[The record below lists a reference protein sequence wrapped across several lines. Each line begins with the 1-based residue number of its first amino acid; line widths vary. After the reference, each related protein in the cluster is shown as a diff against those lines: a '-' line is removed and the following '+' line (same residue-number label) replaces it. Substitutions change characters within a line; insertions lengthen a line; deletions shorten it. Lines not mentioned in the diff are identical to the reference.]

1 MKFLMQGRDLSKL
14 PRFLDCRGFTPITIE
29 LLISSKCNLRCGMC
43 NVWKFSTENSH
54 RKVSELSTT
63 EVKDF
68 LEEVARLGAR
78 FLCLSGGEPALR
90 SDLVEIIQKAKKEG
104 LEVMLIT
111 NGTLIKHDLAEKIVK
126 SGLDKIIFS
135 IDSSNPNPHDNMR
148 GVKGCW
154 EKAVQ
159 GIKSVNCIRSEYKLK
174 KPKICI
180 NYAVTRLNYELIGET
195 IDLSGQLGFD
205 EINFLPVIPK
215 TTRAN
220 DLLLTYVD
228 LEKLWS
234 LIPSIKARMK
244 KNKLQ
249 TNSLATLAYICRN
262 RETAVQGKYAVP
274 VRSQILC
281 LQPWQMATIDPFGNV
296 YPCCY
301 ACMFQNL
308 PDEHIH
314 NLLTE
319 DQFNM
324 GNIKEKAFKDIWNG
338 DRFVW
343 FRTKSKQPLAFEICK
358 ACNYSFR
365 RDMLLTGLF
374 SKPSLLLRYINELFR
389 TFYDPT
395 QATYFYS

>member
-1 MKFLMQGRDLSKL
+1 
-14 PRFLDCRGFTPITIE
+14 
-29 LLISSKCNLRCGMC
+29 MC

-54 RKVSELSTT
+54 KKVSELSTN

-68 LEEVARLGAR
+68 LEEVTRLGAR

-104 LEVMLIT
+104 LEVTLIT
-111 NGTLIKHDLAEKIVK
+111 NGTLVKHDLAEKLVK
-126 SGLDKIIFS
+126 SGLDTIIFS
-135 IDSSNPNPHDNMR
+135 IDSSNPNPHDIIR
-148 GVKGCW
+148 GVKGSW

-159 GIKSVNCIRSEYKLK
+159 GIKSVNCMKSERKLE

-180 NYAVTRLNYELIGET
+180 NYAVTRLNYGLIEET
-195 IDLSGQLGFD
+195 IDLRSQLGFD
-205 EINFLPVIPK
+205 EIFFLPVIPK
-215 TTRAN
+215 TTRAK
-220 DLLLTYVD
+220 DLLLTHVD

-244 KNKLQ
+244 KSKLQ

-274 VRSQILC
+274 VRSQIMC

-301 ACMFQNL
+301 ACVFQNL
-308 PDEHIH
+308 PDGHIH

-324 GNIKEKAFKDIWNG
+324 GNIKE
-338 DRFVW
+338 
-343 FRTKSKQPLAFEICK
+343 
-358 ACNYSFR
+358 
-365 RDMLLTGLF
+365 
-374 SKPSLLLRYINELFR
+374 
-389 TFYDPT
+389 
-395 QATYFYS
+395 